1 MVQFI
6 PNGLNIAR
14 FVKENP
20 PVNIKGFKEDK
31 MAHILHLIY
40 TIPANNKDLNCI
52 DGFVPLYSK
61 LLKKRVHNYRDYL
74 DYLCE
79 HKILETDNT
88 YAINWKSKG
97 YRFGEQYQVGVNT
110 YKISDT
116 LLLRRIKRARR
127 DKFKTTEGYE
137 YLTKWFNDKLQ
148 IDYKAAI
155 EFANEEYRLK
165 KAFPELRD
173 FDVKNSKYKDPYTQY
188 SSNIHNI
195 ERIKIQ
201 DFYMSVD
208 GNVHRFHSN
217 LTCKK
222 SIYRNLLTYDGQN
235 LVSIDIKNSQP
246 YLSLI
251 LLSKN
256 FWFSK
261 KFDAVISK
269 YFKIYDNFDTTTFNL
284 YNINRNLYNYMF
296 QTRTDINSYIMCL
309 KRVKMPINKDVAK
322 FESFVTKG
330 KFYEELAEAIK
341 EETGEEIVD
350 RKKLKAVVFLVLFTD
365 NRFLGQEKAEPK
377 RIFKKLFPNMYEL
390 FATTKKKDSTLLP
403 RILQSV
409 ESHLMLNII
418 AKRISRERPDVP
430 IFTIHDSIATT
441 VGNEAYVQ
449 KVMRDELTKH
459 IGHPPSLSVEYW
471 KPVNMV
477 QKSVPKENA
486 A

>member
-14 FVKENP
+14 FVKEHP

-31 MAHILHLIY
+31 IAHILHLIY
-40 TIPANNKDLNCI
+40 LIPANNKGLNCI

-61 LLKKRVHNYRDYL
+61 LLKKRVHNYRLYL

-97 YRFGEQYQVGVNT
+97 YRFAEKYKVGVNT
-110 YKISDT
+110 YNITDT
-116 LLLRRIKRARR
+116 LLLRSIKRARR
-127 DKFKTTEGYE
+127 EKLKTTEGYE
-137 YLTKWFNDKLQ
+137 YLTKWFNENLQ

-155 EFANEEYRLK
+155 EFAKEEYALK

-173 FDVKNSKYKDPYTQY
+173 FDAKNNKYKDPYTQFT
-188 SSNIHNI
+188 SNIHNI
-195 ERIKIQ
+195 ERIKMQ

-208 GNVHRFHSN
+208 ENVHRFHSN

-222 SIYRNLLTYDGQN
+222 SIFRNLLTYNG
-235 LVSIDIKNSQP
+235 LKMVSIDIKNSQP

-261 KFDAVISK
+261 KFEAVIYK
-269 YFKIYDNFDTTTFNL
+269 YFKIYNNFNTTTFNL
-284 YNINRNLYNYMF
+284 YNINRNLYKNMF
-296 QTRTDINSYIMCL
+296 ETRTDINSYIMCL
-309 KRVKMPINKDVAK
+309 KRVKMPINKDVAM
-322 FESFVTKG
+322 FERFVTKG
-330 KFYEELAEAIK
+330 RFYEELAEAIK

-350 RKKLKAVVFLVLFTD
+350 RKTLKAVVFLVLFTD

-390 FATTKKKDSTLLP
+390 FKATKKKDSTLLP

-409 ESHLMLNII
+409 ESHLMLKII
-418 AKRISRERPDVP
+418 AKRISKERPEVP

-441 VGNEAYVQ
+441 VGNEDYVQ
-449 KVMRDELTKH
+449 KVMKEELTKL
-459 IGHPPSLSVEYW
+459 IGHSPSLSVEYW
-471 KPVNMV
+471 TPEKMV
-477 QKSVPKENA
+477 HKSVPKENA